1 MWGAG
6 VGSAPAG
13 PDPASPPASSV
24 TTFTGEPNMCPR
36 CNKRVYFGEC
46 LRPALAWEGSPARP
60 GVILCPLPSREGD
73 VSGQGLAPAMPALR
87 ALWEDADPG
96 RARGGE
102 RRAAP
107 DGQGGWREA

>member
-1 MWGAG
+1 
-6 VGSAPAG
+6 
-13 PDPASPPASSV
+13 
-24 TTFTGEPNMCPR
+24 MCPR
-36 CNKRVYFGEC
+36 CNKRVYFGEW
-46 LRPALAWEGSPARP
+46 PHPPPSWEVYPGRL

-73 VSGQGLAPAMPALR
+73 VSGQGLAPAVPALR

-107 DGQGGWREA
+107 DGDGGRRGPKGGF